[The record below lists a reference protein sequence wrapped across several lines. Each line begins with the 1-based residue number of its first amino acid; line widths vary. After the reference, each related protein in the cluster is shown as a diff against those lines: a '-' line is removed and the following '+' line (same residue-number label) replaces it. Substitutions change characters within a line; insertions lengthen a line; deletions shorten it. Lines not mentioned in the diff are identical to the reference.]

1 MKGKKIVALAAASA
15 VLCSVSFCGCTF
27 IPKDD
32 SVAQAVLIKP
42 QKQEFTTDKVK
53 KGTVKQAVTGSGT
66 LTPFNSTNLSFS
78 GQNQRVKSIK
88 VKAGDNVK
96 KGQVLITGESDELD
110 SSIKDAS
117 YDIQKA
123 EIDYNRKTEK
133 LGALKA
139 ANKDSEAIK
148 DAEVEIKIASLS
160 LQQSKDKLQK
170 LKKDSENL
178 TVTAP
183 YDGTITFVE
192 DIKEGESAIGFKT
205 LATIADPAKMQ
216 VVYQGNEQEIN
227 KLKLGMPVEIS
238 YSNKSYTGKVAMT
251 KENSPKE
258 DADKFKQNVVISF
271 DKMPESVKIGATAS
285 VSIVLAKKD
294 NTLIV
299 PKTAVKEYSGSC
311 SVSVLDNGRKRDV
324 PVQIG
329 IKGDTIYEVVS
340 GLTEGQEVIIG

>member
-1 MKGKKIVALAAASA
+1 MIFCTSDNVFSSPFSEALAA
-15 VLCSVSFCGCTF
+15 
-27 IPKDD
+27 I
-32 SVAQAVLIKP
+32 
-42 QKQEFTTDKVK
+42 
-53 KGTVKQAVTGSGT
+53 
-66 LTPFNSTNLSFS
+66 
-78 GQNQRVKSIK
+78 
-88 VKAGDNVK
+88 
-96 KGQVLITGESDELD
+96 DERLD
-110 SSIKDAS
+110 SILLPFPAF
-117 YDIQKA
+117 
-123 EIDYNRKTEK
+123 N
-133 LGALKA
+133 L
-139 ANKDSEAIK
+139 EAIPSILEAR
-148 DAEVEIKIASLS
+148 DL
-160 LQQSKDKLQK
+160 
-170 LKKDSENL
+170 
-178 TVTAP
+178 
-183 YDGTITFVE
+183 ITFVE